1 MKVIQAHEIG
11 GPEVLKYGEIS
22 DPYPGPGEAL
32 VSIEAIG
39 VNYTDVSSRKGTNQP
54 PSLPWTP
61 GREAAGVVKAIGKN
75 VTEVSV
81 GDRVAYAMH
90 TGSYAELAV
99 VPSWLL
105 VPLPASMEF
114 SDGAATMLQAMTAH
128 FLTFGIT
135 PLSSGDPVLVHA
147 GAGGVGLLLIQMLKR
162 IGCKIFSTVST
173 DDKAQLAMQ
182 AGADSVIIYT
192 SNDFEQEI
200 ERMTHGAG
208 LKMVFDAVGRTTFN
222 KGISCLRPR
231 GYMVLYGQASGS
243 VPELDTNT
251 LRTGSKFL
259 TRPSLGDYTSTREEL
274 LYRANEVIEWVS
286 LGELRIRVG
295 LTLKLS
301 EAAEAHRQLEGR
313 ETTGKILLI
322 P

>member
-1 MKVIQAHEIG
+1 
-11 GPEVLKYGEIS
+11 
-22 DPYPGPGEAL
+22 
-32 VSIEAIG
+32 
-39 VNYTDVSSRKGTNQP
+39 
-54 PSLPWTP
+54 
-61 GREAAGVVKAIGKN
+61 
-75 VTEVSV
+75 
-81 GDRVAYAMH
+81 
-90 TGSYAELAV
+90 
-99 VPSWLL
+99 
-105 VPLPASMEF
+105 
-114 SDGAATMLQAMTAH
+114 MLQAMTAH

-147 GAGGVGLLLIQMLKR
+147 GAGGVGLLLIQMLRR

-173 DDKAQLAMQ
+173 DDKAQLAME

-192 SNDFEQEI
+192 SNDFEKEI
-200 ERMTHGAG
+200 ERMTHGDG

-243 VPELDTNT
+243 VQELDTNT

-286 LGELRIRVG
+286 SGELRIRVG

>member
-1 MKVIQAHEIG
+1 M
-11 GPEVLKYGEIS
+11 
-22 DPYPGPGEAL
+22 D
-32 VSIEAIG
+32 
-39 VNYTDVSSRKGTNQP
+39 
-54 PSLPWTP
+54 
-61 GREAAGVVKAIGKN
+61 
-75 VTEVSV
+75 
-81 GDRVAYAMH
+81 
-90 TGSYAELAV
+90 
-99 VPSWLL
+99 
-105 VPLPASMEF
+105 
-114 SDGAATMLQAMTAH
+114 
-128 FLTFGIT
+128 
-135 PLSSGDPVLVHA
+135 
-147 GAGGVGLLLIQMLKR
+147 
-162 IGCKIFSTVST
+162 
-173 DDKAQLAMQ
+173 

-192 SNDFEQEI
+192 SNDFEKEI
-200 ERMTHGAG
+200 ERMTHGDG

-231 GYMVLYGQASGS
+231 GYMVLYGQASGA
-243 VPELDTNT
+243 VPELNTNT

-286 LGELRIRVG
+286 SGELRIRVG